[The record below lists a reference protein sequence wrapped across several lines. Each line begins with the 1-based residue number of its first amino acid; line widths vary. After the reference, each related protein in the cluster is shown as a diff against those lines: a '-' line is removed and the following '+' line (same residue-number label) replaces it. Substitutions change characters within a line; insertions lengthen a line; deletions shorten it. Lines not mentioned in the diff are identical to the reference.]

1 MYLIGC
7 RCNGVV
13 VVVVGVFV
21 VFAQCV
27 QLRYVGCFNRDFF
40 KLHVT
45 ARRLYSR
52 FNLRYYLLH
61 SVST

>member
-7 RCNGVV
+7 RCIGV

-40 KLHVT
+40 
-45 ARRLYSR
+45 
-52 FNLRYYLLH
+52 
-61 SVST
+61 